1 MAAMPKRKK
10 MFLVLDFNVRLS
22 FISPSLNCHIYNKVW
37 LSQRVLVV
45 HLVELQPVAVVTLV
59 VVLSAQRMGVR

>member
-22 FISPSLNCHIYNKVW
+22 FISPSLNCPIYNKVW

-45 HLVELQPVAVVTLV
+45 HLVELQPVAVVPLV